1 MASSSHQKA
10 NRGTSGAAA
19 PEDNHLPGET
29 FIDFPKAAERSSRRS
44 KRGADDG
51 EGDLVML
58 EHSRREKRQRKVSA
72 QHQVKVA
79 EQVEVVDMDID
90 DISDTRPI
98 RRGKKRGRAEAG
110 STFGGDESVSDDE
123 NEERLQRHRKR
134 RQRKSGV
141 SHRGQKRGRD
151 FDQSDGESED
161 HHRTAGKA
169 ARRRQNESTASDG
182 DVSMDGLQFSKDPLC
197 RGRRIG
203 EEWEAHGAHF
213 KVGTSGQRLRKVL
226 VKTGRPKF
234 PMVVSFPAQLLSVF

>member
-1 MASSSHQKA
+1 ML
-10 NRGTSGAAA
+10 R
-19 PEDNHLPGET
+19 ET
-29 FIDFPKAAERSSRRS
+29 FIDFPKAAEQSSRKP
-44 KRGADDG
+44 KRGADYG
-51 EGDLVML
+51 EGDSVLL
-58 EHSRREKRQRKVSA
+58 DNSRGEKRQRKVSA

-79 EQVEVVDMDID
+79 EQVEVVDMDVD
-90 DISDTRPI
+90 DISDARSI
-98 RRGKKRGRAEAG
+98 RRGRKRGRAEAG

-182 DVSMDGLQFSKDPLC
+182 DVSMDGSQFSKDPLC

-203 EEWEAHGAHF
+203 EKWEAHGAHF
-213 KVGTSGQRLRKVL
+213 KVGPSGQRLRKVL

-234 PMVVSFPAQLLSVF
+234 PMVMFFPAQLLSAF